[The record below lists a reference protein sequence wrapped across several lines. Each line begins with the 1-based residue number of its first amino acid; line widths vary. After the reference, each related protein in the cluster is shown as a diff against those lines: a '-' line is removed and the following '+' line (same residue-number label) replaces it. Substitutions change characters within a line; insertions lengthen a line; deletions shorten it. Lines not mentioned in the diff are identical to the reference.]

1 MKRTSNRQ
9 CLDFGLYLV
18 KELAFLLVLGIAVGN
33 MEYVQAIFH
42 EGLDV
47 KRRQEIGG
55 RGILPKCVQN

>member
-1 MKRTSNRQ
+1 MKRTSNGQ

-33 MEYVQAIFH
+33 MEHRGLPLLSYYEYVQAILH

-47 KRRQEIGG
+47 KRR
-55 RGILPKCVQN
+55 